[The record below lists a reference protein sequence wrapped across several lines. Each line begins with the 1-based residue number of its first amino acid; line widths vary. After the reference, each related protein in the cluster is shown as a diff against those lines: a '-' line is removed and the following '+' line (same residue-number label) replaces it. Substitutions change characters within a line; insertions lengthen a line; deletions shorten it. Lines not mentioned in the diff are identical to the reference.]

1 MIVDWGLYADG
12 QRVPD
17 ARDVAEAIRSCTDDG
32 TFVWLGLHDPSPDE
46 LEAMQHKFGLHDLAI
61 EDVALGRQ
69 RPKLEIYDDTV
80 FVVAKPA
87 TYVDDDEEVV
97 LGEIHLFIGAHFVL
111 AVRRGKASPL
121 KGARA
126 RLESQP
132 ELLARGPGA
141 VLHAVLDRVVDD
153 YLPVIRGLQND
164 IDEIERAVF
173 ATEHP
178 DPVTHKTKHGAQS
191 VNPVQ
196 RIYQLKREVIDFHHA
211 AASLLDPLEVL
222 SREKVP
228 HVAPGPAGVLPRR
241 PRPPDPLRRAGRG
254 LRRAVVQRADRAPHR
269 GLDPAEQRHAQD
281 LCVGRDRGGPHDD
294 RGHLRHELR
303 AHARAG
309 APAGATRS

>member
-1 MIVDWGLYADG
+1 MIVDWGLYQDG

-32 TFVWLGLHDPSPDE
+32 TFVWLGLHDPGPDE

-111 AVRRGKASPL
+111 AVRRGRASPL

-178 DPVTHKTKHGAQS
+178 DPVTHKTKQGAQS

-196 RIYQLKREVIDFHHA
+196 RIYQLKRELIEFQRAVRP
-211 AASLLDPLEVL
+211 AASIR
-222 SREKVP
+222 SR
-228 HVAPGPAGVLPRR
+228 
-241 PRPPDPLRRAGRG
+241 
-254 LRRAVVQRADRAPHR
+254 
-269 GLDPAEQRHAQD
+269 
-281 LCVGRDRGGPHDD
+281 C
-294 RGHLRHELR
+294 
-303 AHARAG
+303 
-309 APAGATRS
+309 